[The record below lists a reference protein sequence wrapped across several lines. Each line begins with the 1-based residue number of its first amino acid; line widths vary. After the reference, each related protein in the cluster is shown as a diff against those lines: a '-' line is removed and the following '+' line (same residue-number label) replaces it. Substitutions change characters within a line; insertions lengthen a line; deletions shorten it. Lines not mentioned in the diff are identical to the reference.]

1 MAIFASFLFFTGL
14 VGLITYLRTRNEDL
28 RSRRGY
34 FLAGRSL
41 NGWVIAGSLLLTNL
55 SAANFTGMTALV
67 YGGNLAPIAWTVTV
81 IPPLVFFAGL
91 ILPVFLRNGYATIPE
106 YLERRYGPSTRRLV
120 TALFLFCYI
129 LGGMPVALYGGA
141 IAFIHLFGVPTLLGV
156 SETASVWIV
165 VWALGTIGGVYAL
178 FGGLKGVAV
187 SDTLNGAGLLIGG
200 ALVFWFGVRAVGN
213 SDFLAGG
220 RAIFTTET
228 WKLDAIGNRSDG
240 IPFSVLF
247 TGMLLHNMFYWC
259 ANQFIVQRCFG
270 ARSLREGQKGVL
282 LAGFFKI
289 LNVFYIALP
298 GVIAFHLYGPDRF
311 DNDDWVYPTLV
322 RDVMPGVLAG
332 FFAAIIFGTVLSTYN
347 SVLNSSIT
355 IFALDLY
362 KPFRPDSA
370 DETVIRHSKIVG
382 GGLVL
387 LTMIVAPLIM
397 SFEGGIFQYMV
408 KTEILFGSPIF
419 LTVLAGYLSK
429 TVSAR
434 AANLTLVSYLATL
447 VLFQF
452 VIAPPVHFLHLL
464 AGLFLAH
471 VLLLLGLTRVYPQTR
486 PPQPA
491 PDAGEIDLRPWKHF
505 SLVSGLAVAAAAM
518 TYVLFSP
525 WGLVRNE
532 RAKDLDL
539 GLIVTGVIF
548 AIGFFLMIWRL
559 QRRVMSDRPREHPR
573 GPKENGPGR
582 DGDIG

>member
-1 MAIFASFLFFTGL
+1 MAVFASFLLFTGL
-14 VGLITYLRTRNEDL
+14 VGLITYFYSRREDL
-28 RSRRGY
+28 RSRKGY

-67 YGGNLAPIAWTVTV
+67 YGGNLSPIAWTVTV

-91 ILPVFLRNGYATIPE
+91 ILPIFLRNGYATIPE
-106 YLERRYGPSTRRLV
+106 FLEHRYGASTRRLV
-120 TALFLFCYI
+120 TALFLFCYVF
-129 LGGMPVALYGGA
+129 GGMPVALYGGA
-141 IAFIHLFGVPTLLGV
+141 IAFIHLFDVPALLGV
-156 SETASVWIV
+156 GETACVWIV
-165 VWALGTIGGVYAL
+165 VWALGLIGGVYAL
-178 FGGLKGVAV
+178 FGGLKGVAF
-187 SDTLNGAGLLIGG
+187 SDTLNGVGLLVGG
-200 ALVFWFGVRAVGN
+200 ALVFWFGVRAVGDG
-213 SDFLAGG
+213 SFLAGG
-220 RAIFTTET
+220 KEIFATET
-228 WKLDAIGNRSDG
+228 WKLDAIGNRGDAL
-240 IPFSVLF
+240 PFSVLF
-247 TGMLLHNMFYWC
+247 TGMLLHNLFYWC

-298 GVIAFHLYGPDRF
+298 GVIAFHLYGPGRF
-311 DNDDWVYPTLV
+311 ENNDWAYPTLV

-332 FFAAIIFGTVLSTYN
+332 FFAAVIFGTVLSTYN

-355 IFALDLY
+355 LFALDLY
-362 KPFRPDSA
+362 KPFRPGLS

-387 LTMIVAPLIM
+387 LTMIVAPLIVA
-397 SFEGGIFQYMV
+397 FESGIFQYMV

-419 LTVLAGYLSK
+419 LTLLAGYLSK

-447 VLFQF
+447 ALFHF
-452 VIAPPVHFLHLL
+452 VVTPPVHFLHLL

-491 PDAGEIDLRPWKHF
+491 TDAGEIDLKPWKHF
-505 SLVSGLAVAAAAM
+505 PLVSGLAVAAMAM
-518 TYVLFSP
+518 TYLLFSP

-539 GLIVTGVIF
+539 GLIVIGVVFATGL
-548 AIGFFLMIWRL
+548 FLAIWRL
-559 QRRVMSDRPREHPR
+559 QRRIVSDRPR
-573 GPKENGPGR
+573 
-582 DGDIG
+582 

>member
-1 MAIFASFLFFTGL
+1 MGTLLSFLFFTAL
-14 VGLITYLRTRNEDL
+14 VGCVTYFSTRNEDL

-91 ILPVFLRNGYATIPE
+91 ILPVFLRNGHATIPE
-106 YLERRYGPSTRRLV
+106 FLEHRYGTSTRRLV

-129 LGGMPVALYGGA
+129 FGGMPVALYGGA
-141 IAFIHLFGVPTLLGV
+141 LAFIHLFDVPALLGV
-156 SETASVWIV
+156 SETACVWIV
-165 VWALGTIGGVYAL
+165 VWALGLIGGIYAL

-213 SDFLAGG
+213 SDFLAGS
-220 RAIFTTET
+220 RTIFTTET
-228 WKLDAIGNRSDG
+228 WKLDAIGDRGDA

-247 TGMLLHNMFYWC
+247 TGMLLHNLFYWC

-298 GVIAFHLYGPDRF
+298 GVIAFHLYGPDHF
-311 DNDDWVYPTLV
+311 ANNDSVYPTLV

-332 FFAAIIFGTVLSTYN
+332 FFAAVIFGTVLSTYN

-362 KPFRPDSA
+362 KPLRPDLA

-397 SFEGGIFQYMV
+397 AFKGGIFQYMV

-419 LTVLAGYLSK
+419 LTLLAGYLSK

-434 AANLTLVSYLATL
+434 AANLTLVSYLGTL
-447 VLFQF
+447 ALFQF
-452 VIAPPVHFLHLL
+452 VITPPVHFLHLL
-464 AGLFLAH
+464 ALLFLAH
-471 VLLLLGLTRVYPQTR
+471 GLLLFALTRLHPLTR
-486 PPQPA
+486 LPEPV
-491 PDAGEIDLRPWKHF
+491 PDGGTIDLRPWKHF
-505 SLVSGLAVAAAAM
+505 PLVSGAAFAAM
-518 TYVLFSP
+518 VLTYVLFSN
-525 WGLVRNE
+525 WGLVRDE
-532 RAKDLDL
+532 RAKNFDRT
-539 GLIVTGVIF
+539 LIVAGIAF
-548 AIGFFLMIWRL
+548 ASGLFLLIWRL
-559 QRRVMSDRPREHPR
+559 QRRIMGGRSDA
-573 GPKENGPGR
+573 NTR
-582 DGDIG
+582 DRDD

>member
-1 MAIFASFLFFTGL
+1 MAVFASFLLFTGL
-14 VGLITYLRTRNEDL
+14 VGLITYFYSRREDL
-28 RSRRGY
+28 RSRKGY

-67 YGGNLAPIAWTVTV
+67 YGGNLSPIAWTVTV

-91 ILPVFLRNGYATIPE
+91 ILPIFLRNGYATIPE
-106 YLERRYGPSTRRLV
+106 FLEHRYGASTRRLV
-120 TALFLFCYI
+120 TALFLFCYVF
-129 LGGMPVALYGGA
+129 GGMPVALYGGA
-141 IAFIHLFGVPTLLGV
+141 IAFIHLFDVPALLGV
-156 SETASVWIV
+156 GETACVWIV
-165 VWALGTIGGVYAL
+165 VWALGLIGGVYAL
-178 FGGLKGVAV
+178 FGGLKGVAF
-187 SDTLNGAGLLIGG
+187 SDTLNGVGLLVGG
-200 ALVFWFGVRAVGN
+200 ALVFWFGVRAVGDG
-213 SDFLAGG
+213 SFLAGG
-220 RAIFTTET
+220 KEIFATET
-228 WKLDAIGNRSDG
+228 WKLDAIGNQGDAL
-240 IPFSVLF
+240 PFSVLF
-247 TGMLLHNMFYWC
+247 TGMLLHNLFYWC

-298 GVIAFHLYGPDRF
+298 GVIAFHLYGPGRF
-311 DNDDWVYPTLV
+311 ENNDWAYPTLV

-332 FFAAIIFGTVLSTYN
+332 FFAAVIFGTVLSTYN

-355 IFALDLY
+355 LFALDLY
-362 KPFRPDSA
+362 KPFRPGMS

-387 LTMIVAPLIM
+387 LTMIVAPLIVA
-397 SFEGGIFQYMV
+397 FESGIFQYMV

-419 LTVLAGYLSK
+419 LTLLAGYLSK

-447 VLFQF
+447 ALFHF
-452 VIAPPVHFLHLL
+452 VVTPPVHFLHLL

-471 VLLLLGLTRVYPQTR
+471 VLLLLCLTRVYPNTR
-486 PPQPA
+486 LPEAA
-491 PDAGEIDLRPWKHF
+491 PGAEEIDLRPWKHF
-505 SLVSGLAVAAAAM
+505 WLVSGLAIAAM
-518 TYVLFSP
+518 VLTYILFSP

-539 GLIVTGVIF
+539 GLIVIGVVFATGL
-548 AIGFFLMIWRL
+548 FLAIWRL
-559 QRRVMSDRPREHPR
+559 QRRIVSERPR
-573 GPKENGPGR
+573 
-582 DGDIG
+582 